1 MEREKAQKKIEE
13 TLNHMKHAFVFEK
26 TPPRP
31 KESDVKKLR
40 KLIVNED
47 HNGRAK

>member
-1 MEREKAQKKIEE
+1 
-13 TLNHMKHAFVFEK
+13 MKHAFVFEK